1 MSKSKNN
8 NKKEYYKD
16 LNIIRVIACIAVLFY
31 HLGILKGGYLAVCT
45 FFVLSGYLSCVS
57 SFKKEKFSYKEYYI
71 SRFKK
76 LYIPLLLVTLISV
89 AIVSFFNNIYWLS
102 LKNETTSVL
111 LGYNNFWQINA
122 NLDYFAR
129 HVDSPFMHLWY
140 ISILLQFDLIF
151 PFIYKGLKKLGDKV
165 DKLVPCAFT
174 FILAVIG
181 AAYFYKCTL
190 GSNLM
195 NAYYNTFARVYS
207 IILGLCLGFIHSYY
221 RPLVPEYIRKKPL
234 RKIIFG
240 AYLVISMVLF
250 CLIDSNSKLFT
261 FSMFLITLISCRLI
275 DYAVLDKKELNIW
288 DKVLKVISDLSYE
301 IYLVQYPVIFLFQYI
316 NINHYLKTPLI
327 IIIVLIISYV
337 LHMVLNKRD
346 NMKIVRIII
355 LVAVIGLS
363 LFGGYKYI
371 ATKSHEKEM
380 KQLEAELAENEK
392 LMLEKQKEYQIL
404 EKKEED
410 DWTKQLEELENKSLD
425 ELVKELPVT
434 FVGDSVMLGAMNNL
448 KKAFPNSYFDSKE
461 SRSTYV
467 GYTIL
472 EELKNNKK
480 LGDPVVIHLGTN
492 GDCKNGCKEKIM
504 DLLKDKTVFWIN
516 TTNYTYVNDNLNELA
531 KKYDN
536 LHIIDWYSLSKGH
549 SDWFYADGIHL
560 PPTGRKEYTNIVYN
574 AIVDVYKDTFKDK
587 KEQLIKEHQEEL
599 KKKMV
604 FYGNDILFYD
614 FETLQTN
621 FTDSKF
627 VINKDF
633 SYKDLKESIEKS
645 IKDNTLANKI
655 VLAFDNSTVISTK
668 EYQELIEL
676 CKDSKLYIVSSG
688 KPLDSLGNYSNVT
701 IINFYSQIQKNKD
714 YLMADGIHLT
724 EKGNNA
730 LNKLL
735 ENTLLEP
742 KN

>member
-1 MSKSKNN
+1 MNKSKN
-8 NKKEYYKD
+8 NKKEYYKN

-45 FFVLSGYLSCVS
+45 FFVLSGYLSCVT

-71 SRFKK
+71 SRLKK
-76 LYIPLLLVTLISV
+76 IYIPLVMVTLISV
-89 AIVSFFNNIYWLS
+89 AIVSFFSSINWLS
-102 LKNETTSVL
+102 LKIETTSVL

-140 ISILLQFDLIF
+140 ISILLQFDLVF

-165 DKLVPCAFT
+165 DKLAPCAFT

-181 AAYFYKCTL
+181 TAYFYKCTL

-207 IILGLCLGFIHSYY
+207 ILFGLCLGFIHSYY
-221 RPLVPEYIRKKPL
+221 KPLVPEYIRKKPL

-261 FSMFLITLISCRLI
+261 FSMIIITLISCRLI
-275 DYAVLDKKELNIW
+275 DYAVLDKKELKTW

-346 NMKIVRIII
+346 NMKIVRRII
-355 LVAVIGLS
+355 LVVIIGLS
-363 LFGGYKYI
+363 AFGGYKYI
-371 ATKSHEKEM
+371 TTKSHEKEM

-392 LMLEKQKEYQIL
+392 IMLEKQKEYQIL

-410 DWTKQLEELENKSLD
+410 DWAKQLEELENKSLD

-480 LGDPVVIHLGTN
+480 LGNPVVIHLGTN
-492 GDCKNGCKEKIM
+492 GDCKNSCKEKIM
-504 DLLKDKTVFWIN
+504 DLLNDKTVFWIN

-560 PPTGRKEYTNIVYN
+560 PPTGRKEYTNIIYN

-614 FETLQTN
+614 FETLQSN

-645 IKDNTLANKI
+645 IKENTLANKI
-655 VLAFDNSTVISTK
+655 VLAFDNSTVISIK

-676 CKDSKLYIVSSG
+676 CKNSKLYIVSSG
-688 KPLDSLGNYSNVT
+688 KPLNTLGSYSNVT

-724 EKGNNA
+724 EKGNTA
-730 LNKLL
+730 LNKIL
-735 ENTLLEP
+735 ESSL
-742 KN
+742 KDK